1 MIDSRNSVIRERG
14 ERGERGEWREK
25 REKERENVDER
36 VKNELWSNNV

>member
-36 VKNELWSNNV
+36 VKN